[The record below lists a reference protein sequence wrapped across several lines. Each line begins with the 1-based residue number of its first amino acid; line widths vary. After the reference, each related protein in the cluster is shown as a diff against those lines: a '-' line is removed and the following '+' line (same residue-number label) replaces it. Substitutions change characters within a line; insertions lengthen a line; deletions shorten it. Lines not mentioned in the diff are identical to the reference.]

1 MAISPIERKFNYQIV
16 IRALNSFRNSLN
28 NLPSYDNLVSIANS
42 RTVQSKNN
50 KLNSLQSVY
59 FNTIGKDT
67 VKVINENVE
76 AMALKVARD
85 ISMRLSKV
93 GVKLTSEQAIA
104 LAKSF
109 TERYRNE
116 KFLGLTQDQRINNI
130 LSKAFNNEKKVINYL
145 RSIKDDETK
154 LKKAKLFEEIR
165 NGKRQRASF
174 GGNVINSSVSRQSN
188 RLIVSEIV
196 RSQKKMEEFMAKE
209 LGFSYVKWE
218 TREDNKVCKVCRDL
232 ASLITVSKV
241 ELDIPS
247 LEGVYRVGEVP
258 HSHPFCRCRLQIVVT
273 RKDTLAYLAG
283 GQVDSLLGQFGGMD
297 VSSDV
302 SFDYLSEYVKSQK
315 SALKF
320 LDLPENTR
328 VVRSKAYK
336 EMLEERSVRPAEISD
351 RLFFNNVR
359 RGQKQAILDFA
370 KKLGISIS
378 EELVDVLGP
387 ENCVRLLL
395 SNVKGLSVK
404 AVEEMFK
411 KDVQEKVARSLEIIR
426 FRIDAA
432 KKLKAME
439 STVVRNSQKMM
450 FRSQAYNQFNY
461 ARIEAGQTY
470 GYLDTQARFVNNLK
484 VKGRDLVIQFKNNQ
498 AMDDFIA
505 KYSSIKFKVNRS
517 NSVLMVNVNN
527 AGDFISFAK
536 NESASLRRLKQLRAG
551 VFNEGSRVG
560 YSPKGCKNLI
570 MVERDGRKVQI
581 PFRLNKNQETAMR
594 FMKEQKAVILNAMPG
609 TGKTPMTISAIEEL
623 RYEDRIKKNVLYV
636 TKNKLEGQVVSEW
649 RKFTDRSDVG
659 LGFSLEERR
668 NLYANKDVRVHVISH
683 RAFIDDVKSGLLNFK
698 NYDVVVIDEYQY
710 IGVEGRNVFSASV
723 RVPYRFALSG
733 TPIQN
738 SVSEMWDIIKWVNP
752 NLFRSRQEF
761 ISLFSSVEKA
771 TTYFHDAIYRKVNE
785 KLIGNLITIK
795 QDKLEPYI
803 MKDLIVRLSQS
814 SRNKL
819 NSLHNRLSMATT
831 IASGEVKRRIRMNM
845 RSIIDYAVEEKGK
858 ALLNVFKKTDGMKKI
873 IFVADS
879 KQADLVRKYLIK
891 NGFSED
897 SIFELL
903 SSTKRAL
910 ADSVKAA
917 YRNCS
922 DQNAVIIMDK
932 TQVAGHDLFFSG
944 VVVNWNLP
952 SNYAAL
958 GQRIARAWRIGNV
971 RTEVYNL
978 FVDDVEDLVRLK
990 SRLNETKNVF
1000 SLLYNAEAIDK
1011 VGILSLL
1018 GGD

>member
-1 MAISPIERKFNYQIV
+1 
-16 IRALNSFRNSLN
+16 
-28 NLPSYDNLVSIANS
+28 
-42 RTVQSKNN
+42 
-50 KLNSLQSVY
+50 
-59 FNTIGKDT
+59 
-67 VKVINENVE
+67 
-76 AMALKVARD
+76 
-85 ISMRLSKV
+85 
-93 GVKLTSEQAIA
+93 
-104 LAKSF
+104 
-109 TERYRNE
+109 
-116 KFLGLTQDQRINNI
+116 
-130 LSKAFNNEKKVINYL
+130 
-145 RSIKDDETK
+145 
-154 LKKAKLFEEIR
+154 
-165 NGKRQRASF
+165 
-174 GGNVINSSVSRQSN
+174 
-188 RLIVSEIV
+188 
-196 RSQKKMEEFMAKE
+196 
-209 LGFSYVKWE
+209 
-218 TREDNKVCKVCRDL
+218 
-232 ASLITVSKV
+232 
-241 ELDIPS
+241 
-247 LEGVYRVGEVP
+247 
-258 HSHPFCRCRLQIVVT
+258 
-273 RKDTLAYLAG
+273 
-283 GQVDSLLGQFGGMD
+283 
-297 VSSDV
+297 
-302 SFDYLSEYVKSQK
+302 
-315 SALKF
+315 
-320 LDLPENTR
+320 
-328 VVRSKAYK
+328 
-336 EMLEERSVRPAEISD
+336 
-351 RLFFNNVR
+351 
-359 RGQKQAILDFA
+359 
-370 KKLGISIS
+370 
-378 EELVDVLGP
+378 
-387 ENCVRLLL
+387 
-395 SNVKGLSVK
+395 
-404 AVEEMFK
+404 
-411 KDVQEKVARSLEIIR
+411 LEIIR